1 MRRVRPFLPALG
13 LVAAFSSAAAAMP
26 HQAANHTLTPQI
38 YRQRCL
44 FCHKSAAPEGVAP
57 EILVGLHPPPGVKPA
72 DVMPDIKCWRRC
84 EKCWPEK
91 SATRR

>member
-1 MRRVRPFLPALG
+1 MRKYSFRLPMLG
-13 LVAAFSSAAAAMP
+13 LIAMLSFPAAAMP
-26 HQAANHTLTPQI
+26 NQSQQTLTPQI

>member
-1 MRRVRPFLPALG
+1 MRKYSFRLPMLG
-13 LVAAFSSAAAAMP
+13 LIAMLSFPAAAMP
-26 HQAANHTLTPQI
+26 NQLQQTLTPQI

>member
-1 MRRVRPFLPALG
+1 MWRYLAIFPLLG
-13 LVAAFSSAAAAMP
+13 LATALPVPVAAKP
-26 HQAANHTLTPQI
+26 QQTLTPKI

-44 FCHKSAAPEGVAP
+44 FCHKSAAPEGLAP

-72 DVMPDIKCWRRC
+72 DVMPNIKCWRRC
-84 EKCWPEK
+84 EKCWPET